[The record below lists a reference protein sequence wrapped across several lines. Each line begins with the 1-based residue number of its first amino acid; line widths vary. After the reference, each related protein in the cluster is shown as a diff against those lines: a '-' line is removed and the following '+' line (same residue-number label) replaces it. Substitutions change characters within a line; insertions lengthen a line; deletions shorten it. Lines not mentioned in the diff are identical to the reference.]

1 MCLVTKA
8 FFAGEISIMVISHVN
23 HFHCRSPGPQIWLLT
38 ELYHFSPAVTNQ
50 IKIYASPTKSCC
62 NASLQARELVFM
74 PIKYGYTFLANK

>member
-23 HFHCRSPGPQIWLLT
+23 HFHCRSPGPQIWLST

-50 IKIYASPTKSCC
+50 IKI
-62 NASLQARELVFM
+62 NADVF
-74 PIKYGYTFLANK
+74 ANKVWFYIPSK